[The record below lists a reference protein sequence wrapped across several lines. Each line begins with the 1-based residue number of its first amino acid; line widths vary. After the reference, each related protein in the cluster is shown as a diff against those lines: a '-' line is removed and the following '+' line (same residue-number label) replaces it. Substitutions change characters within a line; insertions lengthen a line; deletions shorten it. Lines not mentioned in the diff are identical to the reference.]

1 MIHNENYVQPWFYE
15 KDKHY
20 KDVVDNNKNVH
31 LTEKKNGWNIPHL
44 RNQNHLNPI
53 PLVCE
58 KHPKCMTNFLSQ
70 WKVGWIL
77 FPYMK
82 YKTL

>member
-1 MIHNENYVQPWFYE
+1 MIHNENYVQPLKK

-20 KDVVDNNKNVH
+20 KDVVDNKNVH
-31 LTEKKNGWNIPHL
+31 LTEKKKNGWNIPHL

-58 KHPKCMTNFLSQ
+58 KHPK
-70 WKVGWIL
+70 
-77 FPYMK
+77 
-82 YKTL
+82 